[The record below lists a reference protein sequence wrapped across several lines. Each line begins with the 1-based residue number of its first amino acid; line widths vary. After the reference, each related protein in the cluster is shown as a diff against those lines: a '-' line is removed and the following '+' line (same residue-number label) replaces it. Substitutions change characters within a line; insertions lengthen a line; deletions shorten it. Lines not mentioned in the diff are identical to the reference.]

1 MIKILKN
8 DTLLMKLVLIHIIT
22 VIAASVAGILFNQQS
37 LLLNT
42 IVIALIVLIG
52 LWLIY
57 VVYQK
62 HTTSLQQTAEE
73 NDEPPL
79 DTEELFQRIGDAS
92 INVIISAGELTAIS
106 EETSAASEEINHAIV
121 NISHEVLHQ
130 LTDMESIND
139 RVKIMND
146 SIVSMNQ
153 QNQLIKQ
160 VTTQSETATQKGAE
174 MVTKLK
180 KSNDESLQAAD
191 KISASISELY
201 NKTIDIS
208 RITETI
214 KNISSETNLLA
225 LNASIEAARAGAHG
239 KGFAVV
245 ASEVRKLA
253 EQSSM
258 ATKQIQAMISS
269 IEKETENTVTTMM
282 ETVSHSKQL
291 DESVKATEIEFLAI
305 RQAVAQTIEAIDTL
319 HDELQT
325 VTEQNDSIALAIQ
338 NSSDVSQQTV
348 VSVDNIVSSI
358 QSQNAMIV
366 MIADSASH
374 LSEISIQLDAITQ

>member
-1 MIKILKN
+1 MIKPLKDN
-8 DTLLMKLVLIHIIT
+8 TLLTRLVLIHIIA
-22 VIAASVAGILFNQQS
+22 VVAAGVAGILFGQQS
-37 LLLNT
+37 LLLT
-42 IVIALIVLIG
+42 GIVIALILLIG
-52 LWLIY
+52 LWLVYI
-57 VVYQK
+57 VYQN
-62 HTTSLQQTAEE
+62 HAAFLQQTHEE
-73 NDEPPL
+73 NDDPAL
-79 DTEELFQRIGDAS
+79 DTGELFQRIGDAS
-92 INVIISAGELTAIS
+92 INIIMSAGELTAIS

-121 NISHEVLHQ
+121 NISHKVLHQ

-146 SIVSMNQ
+146 SIISMNQ

-174 MVTKLK
+174 MVTQLK

-225 LNASIEAARAGAHG
+225 LNASIEAARAGDHG

-253 EQSSM
+253 EQSNM
-258 ATKQIQAMISS
+258 ATKQIQDMISS

-291 DESVKATEIEFLAI
+291 DESVKATEIEFVAI

-325 VTEQNDSIALAIQ
+325 VTEQNQSITFAIQ
-338 NSSDVSQQTV
+338 NTSDVSQQTV

-358 QSQNAMIV
+358 QSQNTMIM

-374 LSEISIQLDAITQ
+374 LSEISLQLDAITQ

>member
-8 DTLLMKLVLIHIIT
+8 NTLLMKLVLIHIIT
-22 VIAASVAGILFNQQS
+22 VILASVAGILFNQQS
-37 LLLNT
+37 LLLTT

-62 HTTSLQQTAEE
+62 HTISLQQTAEE

-92 INVIISAGELTAIS
+92 INVIMSAGELTAIS

-139 RVKIMND
+139 RVKIMNH

-174 MVTKLK
+174 MVSQLK
-180 KSNDESLQAAD
+180 NSNDESLQAAD

-338 NSSDVSQQTV
+338 NSSDVSQKTV

-374 LSEISIQLDAITQ
+374 LSEISLQLDAITQ

>member
-1 MIKILKN
+1 M
-8 DTLLMKLVLIHIIT
+8 
-22 VIAASVAGILFNQQS
+22 
-37 LLLNT
+37 
-42 IVIALIVLIG
+42 
-52 LWLIY
+52 
-57 VVYQK
+57 
-62 HTTSLQQTAEE
+62 
-73 NDEPPL
+73 
-79 DTEELFQRIGDAS
+79 
-92 INVIISAGELTAIS
+92 SAGELTAIS

-139 RVKIMND
+139 RVKIMNH

-174 MVTKLK
+174 MVSQLK

-258 ATKQIQAMISS
+258 ATKQIQTMISS

-291 DESVKATEIEFLAI
+291 DESVKATEIEFVAI

-374 LSEISIQLDAITQ
+374 LSEISLQLDAITQ

>member
-1 MIKILKN
+1 
-8 DTLLMKLVLIHIIT
+8 MKLVLIHIMT
-22 VIAASVAGILFNQQS
+22 VIVASVTGILFNQQR
-37 LLLNT
+37 LLLT
-42 IVIALIVLIG
+42 IIVIALIVLIG

-57 VVYQK
+57 AVYQK

-92 INVIISAGELTAIS
+92 INVIMSAGELTAIS

-139 RVKIMND
+139 RVKIMNH

-174 MVTKLK
+174 MVSQLK

-258 ATKQIQAMISS
+258 ATKQIQTMISS

-338 NSSDVSQQTV
+338 NSSDGSQQTV